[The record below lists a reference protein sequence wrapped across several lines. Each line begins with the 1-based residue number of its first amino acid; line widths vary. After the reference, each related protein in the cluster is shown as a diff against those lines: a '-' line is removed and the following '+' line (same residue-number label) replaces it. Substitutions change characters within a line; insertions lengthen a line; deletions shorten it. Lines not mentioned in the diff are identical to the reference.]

1 MGSSSDSPLEESG
14 FEPLVPPR
22 EVTKIATENP
32 FKIGA
37 VFVGRPCAGRYQDA
51 LRELVEAKIK
61 GFALASRAITEP
73 PIVINLMEALKRSLA
88 KEAQNEEA
96 TIATKRK
103 RDKAPD
109 RRQPALLM
117 PVSGGRR
124 KEKKE
129 SVVQPQPAAA
139 SRRRKKAL
147 AL

>member
-1 MGSSSDSPLEESG
+1 M
-14 FEPLVPPR
+14 
-22 EVTKIATENP
+22 
-32 FKIGA
+32 
-37 VFVGRPCAGRYQDA
+37 
-51 LRELVEAKIK
+51 
-61 GFALASRAITEP
+61 
-73 PIVINLMEALKRSLA
+73 INLMEALKRSLA

-139 SRRRKKAL
+139 SRRRKKG
-147 AL
+147 